1 MLGGMDEV
9 TWIVFS
15 KVRLPRRIARLR
27 RARALYAER
36 LADAQAS
43 VEGLRADLH
52 RIDNAL
58 ADCAML
64 VAKQRGRAD
73 AE

>member
-1 MLGGMDEV
+1 MLGVMDEV
-9 TWIVFS
+9 TWIVYS

-27 RARALYAER
+27 RARRLYRER
-36 LADAQAS
+36 LADAQMI
-43 VEGLRADLH
+43 VEGLRADLA

-64 VAKQRGRAD
+64 SGKQEAD
-73 AE
+73 A